1 MLRINH
7 WGSIEIMPNAH
18 DLLEIVKSPSVA
30 DSALIAKT
38 YNFAEKAHENQ
49 KRISGEP
56 YFVHLFE
63 TAKTLAELGMG
74 AITISAGLLHDSIE
88 DVNVKP
94 ETLEQE
100 FGKEIRFLVEGVT
113 KLGKLH
119 YTGAERYTESLRK
132 LCVAMSKD
140 VRVLIIK
147 LADRLHNM
155 KSLEVLPKEKR
166 DRIALETLKI
176 YAPLAYR
183 LGIRKLNR
191 ELEDL
196 AFPHV
201 LPKEYEKVKQLLK
214 TKSHEKIRHLEKFH
228 KSVKRELAREGIT
241 NIHTGYRLK
250 GLYSLYRK
258 LVRKDWDVEK
268 IYDISALR
276 IIVPTIGDCY
286 KVLGLIHSV
295 WRPLPGRIKDYIAL
309 PKPNNY
315 RGIHTTIFTGDGG
328 ILEVQIRTEEM
339 HRKTEYG
346 MHFEY
351 KETIANPKPNFA
363 SIAWVKQFFP
373 SFILGNKEIK
383 EEQKK
388 PNNVVPSWIR
398 EIGEYNKEVTG
409 TEEFIEDIRTDFF
422 SDRVFLFTPKGDV
435 IDLPVNSSPIDFAY
449 AVHSDIG
456 NHMSGA
462 KVNGKLVSLDTKLQN
477 GDIVEILIKTG
488 SHPTQKWLDIAK
500 TTIAKKH
507 IKAVLETIK

>member
-1 MLRINH
+1 MATIK
-7 WGSIEIMPNAH
+7 EITSLMQNPA
-18 DLLEIVKSPSVA
+18 PA
-30 DSALIAKT
+30 DIALITKA
-38 YNFAEKAHENQ
+38 YVFAETVHASQ
-49 KRISGEP
+49 RRITGEP
-56 YFVHLFE
+56 YFDHLFE

-88 DVNVKP
+88 DVNVTP
-94 ETLEQE
+94 ETIEE
-100 FGKEIRFLVEGVT
+100 KFGKEIRFLVEGVT

-119 YTGAERYTESLRK
+119 YSGSERYIESLRK

-155 KSLEVLPKEKR
+155 KSIEVLPKEKR
-166 DRIALETLKI
+166 DRISLETLEI

-183 LGIRKLNR
+183 IGIRKINR

-201 LPKEYEKVKQLLK
+201 KPEEYEKVKKLLK
-214 TKSHEKIRHLEKFH
+214 TKSHEKVRHLEKFH
-228 KSVKRELAREGIT
+228 KSIMSQLALAGMRNVKT
-241 NIHTGYRLK
+241 SYRLK

-258 LVRKDWDVEK
+258 LLRKEWDIEK

-276 IIVPTIGDCY
+276 IIVPTVSDCY
-286 KVLGLIHSV
+286 AVLGLIHSI

-309 PKPNNY
+309 PKSNNY

-351 KETIANPKPNFA
+351 KEIINNPKPNFG
-363 SIAWVKQFFP
+363 SISWVKKFFP
-373 SFILGNKEIK
+373 SFILTNNEIK
-383 EEQKK
+383 NEQQNPEKI
-388 PNNVVPSWIR
+388 VPSWIR
-398 EIGEYNKEVTG
+398 ELGEYNKEVAG
-409 TEEFIEDIRTDFF
+409 TDNLVEDLKTDFF
-422 SDRVFLFTPKGDV
+422 GDRVFTFTPKGDV
-435 IDLPVNSSPIDFAY
+435 IDLPLDSSTIDFAY

-456 NHMSGA
+456 DHISGA
-462 KVNGKLVSLDTKLQN
+462 KVNGKLVSIETILKN
-477 GDIVEILIKTG
+477 GDIVEVVTKQSSRPSL
-488 SHPTQKWLDIAK
+488 KWLEVAK
-500 TTIAKKH
+500 TALAKKK
-507 IKAVLETIK
+507 IKDYLESEKK